1 MSKSGS
7 WKALK
12 SVQIDFFGAE
22 WLESIYSEHHLA
34 LLAPRLTDKTIIR
47 QGKNNA
53 QAKTLDTGLK

>member
-1 MSKSGS
+1 MSQSGS

-12 SVQIDFFGAE
+12 SVQIDFFWAD

-34 LLAPRLTDKTIIR
+34 LLASLLTDKTIIR

-53 QAKTLDTGLK
+53 QAKTWILA